1 MSSPENLNTIIFTI
15 ARMNPPTPGHLS
27 LITYLINEAVR
38 LNVPKVFL
46 ILSKTNNSSKDPI
59 PCDKNPNAPELSF
72 KTEVIDL
79 MVAKLQQK
87 LGTNISVICRCV
99 SNIPSPPGIRQPTTF
114 SALSDIIYK
123 DFNGIQ
129 NLNLIMFVGDDRVS
143 LIDSVTSSYYLKD
156 DNIRS
161 MNGIATDR
169 DDKMSIY
176 KNLPKEQLEELS
188 IESMPPDS
196 FSGSL
201 VRRFVLYGLKNKFDD
216 IYKPYLNQ
224 SQIDAL
230 YDTLLKGQTLGKPP
244 NEKEEKK
251 YNPKYT
257 YPLSKGT
264 GGSMKRRYKKRTTKR
279 AIKKTFRKRTRKNK
293 KVTNKNKTH

>member
-59 PCDKNPNAPELSF
+59 PCDKNPNEPELSF

-87 LGTNISVICRCV
+87 LGTNVSVICRCV
-99 SNIPSPPGIRQPTTF
+99 SNIPSLPGIRQPTTF
-114 SALSDIIYK
+114 STLSDIIYK

-129 NLNLIMFVGDDRVS
+129 NLNLIMFVGDDRAS
-143 LIDSVTSSYYLKD
+143 LIDSVTNSYYLKD

-161 MNGIATDR
+161 MDGKATDR
-169 DDKMSIY
+169 PEMTTY
-176 KNLPKEQLEELS
+176 KNLSKAQLEDLS
-188 IESMPPDS
+188 IESMPSDS
-196 FSGSL
+196 FSGSF
-201 VRRFVLYGLKNKFDD
+201 VRKIVFYGLKNKFDD
-216 IYKPYLNQ
+216 IYKPYLSQ

-230 YDTLLKGQTLGKPP
+230 YNTLLKGQTLGKPP
-244 NEKEEKK
+244 NEKEEANYK
-251 YNPKYT
+251 PKYK

-264 GGSMKRRYKKRTTKR
+264 GGSKKRRSKKRLTKR
-279 AIKKTFRKRTRKNK
+279 FIKKTFRKRTRRNK
-293 KVTNKNKTH
+293 KATNKNKTR

>member
-1 MSSPENLNTIIFTI
+1 MSSSQNLNTIIFTI

-27 LITYLINEAVR
+27 LITYIIKEAVR

-59 PCDKNPNAPELSF
+59 PCDKNPNSPELSF

-87 LGTNISVICRCV
+87 LGTNVSVICRCV
-99 SNIPSPPGIRQPTTF
+99 SNIPSLPGIRQPTTF
-114 SALSDIIYK
+114 STLSDIIYK
-123 DFNGIQ
+123 DFKDIK
-129 NLNLIMFVGDDRVS
+129 NLNLIMFVGDDRAS

-161 MNGIATDR
+161 MDGKATDR
-169 DDKMSIY
+169 PEMTTY
-176 KNLPKEQLEELS
+176 KNLSKEQLEDLS
-188 IESMPPDS
+188 IESMPSDS
-196 FSGSL
+196 FSGSFVRKL
-201 VRRFVLYGLKNKFDD
+201 VFYGLKNKFDD
-216 IYKPYLNQ
+216 VYRPYLNQ

-230 YDTLLKGQTLGKPP
+230 YNTLLKGQTLGEPKK
-244 NEKEEKK
+244 EKEEET
-251 YNPKYT
+251 YEPKYK

-264 GGSMKRRYKKRTTKR
+264 GGSKKRRYKKRLTKRAIKKR
-279 AIKKTFRKRTRKNK
+279 AIKKTFRKRTGRTKR
-293 KVTNKNKTH
+293 TNK

>member
-1 MSSPENLNTIIFTI
+1 MNTIIFTI

-27 LITYLINEAVR
+27 LITYLIKEAVR

-59 PCDKNPNAPELSF
+59 PCDKSLDKSGLSF

-87 LGTNISVICRCV
+87 LGTNVSVICRCV
-99 SNIPSPPGIRQPTTF
+99 SNIPSLPGIRQPTTF
-114 SALSDIIYK
+114 STLSDIIYK
-123 DFNGIQ
+123 DFKDIK

-143 LIDSVTSSYYLKD
+143 LIDSVTSSYYIKD

-169 DDKMSIY
+169 PEMTTY
-176 KNLPKEQLEELS
+176 KNLSKDELENLS

-196 FSGSL
+196 FSGSF
-201 VRRFVLYGLKNKFDD
+201 VRKIVFYGLKNKFDD

-230 YDTLLKGQTLGKPP
+230 YNTLLIGQTLGKPP
-244 NEKEEKK
+244 NEKEEKDYTSK
-251 YNPKYT
+251 YK

-264 GGSMKRRYKKRTTKR
+264 GGTKKRRYKKRTPKR
-279 AIKKTFRKRTRKNK
+279 ATKKTFRKRTRRTK
-293 KVTNKNKTH
+293 K

>member
-27 LITYLINEAVR
+27 LITYLIKEAVR

-46 ILSKTNNSSKDPI
+46 ILSKTNNSNKDPI
-59 PCDKNPNAPELSF
+59 PCDKNPNAPDLSF
-72 KTEVIDL
+72 KTEIIDL
-79 MVAKLQQK
+79 MVAKLQQR

-99 SNIPSPPGIRQPTTF
+99 SNTPTPPGIRQPTTF
-114 SALSDIIYK
+114 STLSDIIYK
-123 DFNGIQ
+123 DFKDVK

-161 MNGIATDR
+161 MNGIPTDR
-169 DDKMSIY
+169 PEMTTY
-176 KNLPKEQLEELS
+176 KNLSDEQLENLS
-188 IESMPPDS
+188 IETIPTDS

-201 VRRFVLYGLKNKFDD
+201 VRRFVFLGLKNKFDD
-216 IYKPYLNQ
+216 IYRPYLNQ

-230 YDTLLKGQTLGKPP
+230 YDTLLKGQTLGEPKK
-244 NEKEEKK
+244 EKEEQN
-251 YNPKYT
+251 YQPKYK

-264 GGSMKRRYKKRTTKR
+264 GGSRKRRYKKRLTKR
-279 AIKKTFRKRTRKNK
+279 AIKKTFRKRTRRNK
-293 KVTNKNKTH
+293 RMTNK

>member
-59 PCDKNPNAPELSF
+59 PCDKNPNEPELSF

-87 LGTNISVICRCV
+87 LGTNVSVICRCV
-99 SNIPSPPGIRQPTTF
+99 SNIPSLPGIRQPTTF
-114 SALSDIIYK
+114 STLSDIIYK
-123 DFNGIQ
+123 DFNGIK

-169 DDKMSIY
+169 PEMTTY
-176 KNLPKEQLEELS
+176 KNLPKEKLEELS

-196 FSGSL
+196 FSGSFVRKL
-201 VRRFVLYGLKNKFDD
+201 VFYGIKNKFDD
-216 IYKPYLNQ
+216 VYRPYLNQ

-230 YDTLLKGQTLGKPP
+230 YNTLLKGQTLGEPKK
-244 NEKEEKK
+244 EKEELN
-251 YNPKYT
+251 YQPKYK

-264 GGSMKRRYKKRTTKR
+264 GGSKKRRSKKRLTKR
-279 AIKKTFRKRTRKNK
+279 VIKKTFRKRTRRNK
-293 KVTNKNKTH
+293 KATNKNKTR

>member
-1 MSSPENLNTIIFTI
+1 
-15 ARMNPPTPGHLS
+15 MNPPTPGHLS
-27 LITYLINEAVR
+27 LITYLIKEAVR

-59 PCDKNPNAPELSF
+59 PCDKSLDKSGLSF

-87 LGTNISVICRCV
+87 LGTNVSVICRCV
-99 SNIPSPPGIRQPTTF
+99 SNIPSLPGIRQPTTF
-114 SALSDIIYK
+114 STLSDIIYK
-123 DFNGIQ
+123 DFKDIK

-143 LIDSVTSSYYLKD
+143 LIDSVTSSYYIKD
-156 DNIRS
+156 DNIRY

-169 DDKMSIY
+169 PEMTTY
-176 KNLPKEQLEELS
+176 KNLPKDELEKLS

-196 FSGSL
+196 FSGSF
-201 VRRFVLYGLKNKFDD
+201 VRKIVFYGLKNKFDD

-224 SQIDAL
+224 TQIDAL
-230 YDTLLKGQTLGKPP
+230 YNTLLIGQTLGKPP
-244 NEKEEKK
+244 NEKEETNYK
-251 YNPKYT
+251 PKYK

-264 GGSMKRRYKKRTTKR
+264 GGSKKRRYKKRLTKR
-279 AIKKTFRKRTRKNK
+279 AIKKTFRKRTRRTK
-293 KVTNKNKTH
+293 K

>member
-1 MSSPENLNTIIFTI
+1 MSSSQNLNTIIFTI

-27 LITYLINEAVR
+27 LITYLIKEAVR

-59 PCDKNPNAPELSF
+59 PCDKSLDKSGLSF

-87 LGTNISVICRCV
+87 LGTNVSVICRCV
-99 SNIPSPPGIRQPTTF
+99 SNIPSLPGIRQPTTF
-114 SALSDIIYK
+114 STLSDIIYK
-123 DFNGIQ
+123 DFKDIK

-143 LIDSVTSSYYLKD
+143 LIDSVTSSYYIKD
-156 DNIRS
+156 DNIRY

-169 DDKMSIY
+169 PEMTTY
-176 KNLPKEQLEELS
+176 KNLPKDELEKLS

-196 FSGSL
+196 FSGSF
-201 VRRFVLYGLKNKFDD
+201 VRKIVFYGLKNKFDD

-224 SQIDAL
+224 TQIDAL
-230 YDTLLKGQTLGKPP
+230 YNTLLIGQTLGKPP
-244 NEKEEKK
+244 NEKEETNYK
-251 YNPKYT
+251 PKYK

-264 GGSMKRRYKKRTTKR
+264 GGSKKRRYKKRLTKR
-279 AIKKTFRKRTRKNK
+279 AIKKTFRKRTRRTK
-293 KVTNKNKTH
+293 K